1 MGLRKVFLAI
11 VLLLLVSGAT
21 IAQHGG
27 KAEPLRIEFKRGA
40 SSATMKQSVTSTEEM
55 EYVFAARQGQRV
67 TITLTSVPARAT
79 HVELKSADNPDY
91 KFESDGTKWSGVA
104 PFTGDYWVNVTRVSH
119 KRGRASFSLRL
130 EIK

>member
-1 MGLRKVFLAI
+1 MSLGKIFLAI
-11 VLLLLVSGAT
+11 LVLLLLSGAT

-40 SSATMKQSVTSTEEM
+40 SSATMKQRVSSTEQM

-79 HVELKSADNPDY
+79 HFELKSADNPAY
-91 KFESDGTKWSGVA
+91 KFESEGTKWSGVA
-104 PFTGDYWVNVTRVSH
+104 PFTGDYWVNVTSVSH